1 MVVVLEVGGTARQL
15 FLSHEVISKITLK
28 QLIFQESCSLS
39 SLAFSDFVL
48 ETAKDENPSTSKS
61 EEHGDAET
69 PKR

>member
-1 MVVVLEVGGTARQL
+1 MGTGRLLSVGALLEDVT
-15 FLSHEVISKITLK
+15 ITLI
-28 QLIFQESCSLS
+28 QLIFEESCSLS

-61 EEHGDAET
+61 EEHRDAET